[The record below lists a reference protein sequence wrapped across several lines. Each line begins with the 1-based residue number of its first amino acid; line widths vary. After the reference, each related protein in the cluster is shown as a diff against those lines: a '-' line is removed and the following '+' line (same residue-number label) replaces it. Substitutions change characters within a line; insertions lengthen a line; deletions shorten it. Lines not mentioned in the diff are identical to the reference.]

1 MKGLTWPNY
10 KGERRHF
17 PGVPSPKDGFGSGI
31 VFPLSETGLTEDE
44 AAEAIKGTPLKIVY
58 LKVSQ
63 TKGGES

>member
-1 MKGLTWPNY
+1 MANKGIEWPGY
-10 KGERRHF
+10 KGETRTF
-17 PGVPSPKDGFGSGI
+17 AGVPGVYGPG
-31 VFPLSETGLTEDE
+31 VVVPLDSTGLTEDE